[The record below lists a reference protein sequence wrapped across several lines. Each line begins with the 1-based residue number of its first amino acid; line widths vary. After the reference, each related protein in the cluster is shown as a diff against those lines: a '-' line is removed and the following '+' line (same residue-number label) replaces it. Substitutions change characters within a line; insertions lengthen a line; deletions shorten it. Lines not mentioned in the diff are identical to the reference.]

1 MPTQDD
7 AQEVSKYWCADFE
20 TTSVKNLEQDGYV
33 RVWLWS
39 LVGVECDEHYYGTT
53 IEDFLKQIKKLHCK
67 TVFFHNLKFD
77 GKFIVDYFI
86 RKKMLY
92 GQHYE
97 VIIDGLGS
105 WYEIKWHTDSR
116 HTTKFWDSL
125 KKFPGTS
132 VKMLGKFVGLPKLDA
147 PYFDKYYPKDYQP
160 TQEEIQYCIRDSE
173 VIAKAIQTDLDQGFN
188 SITLATDCFK
198 WGRNEC
204 LGGRFYRDVFPL
216 ISKESDEFI
225 RKSYHGGITYL
236 KPEYEDIE
244 IHNIKVFDFNSLYP
258 SVMHD

>member
-1 MPTQDD
+1 MSDENVD
-7 AQEVSKYWCADFE
+7 KIKWYAADFE
-20 TTSVKNLEQDGYV
+20 TTGLMNLEKDGCV

-39 LVGVECDEHYYGTT
+39 LVGVSNDEKYHGYDIKT
-53 IEDFLKQIKKLHCK
+53 FLSTIKKLK
-67 TVFFHNLKFD
+67 PKKVFFHNLKFD

-86 RKKMLY
+86 REKKEY
-92 GQHYE
+92 GIEYE

-105 WYEIKWHTDSR
+105 WYEIKWHTDKK

-132 VKMLGKFVGLPKLDA
+132 VKMLGKFVNLPKLEQ
-147 PYFDKYYPKDYQP
+147 PHFDKYYPKDYQP
-160 TQEEIQYCIRDSE
+160 TDEEIKYCIRDSE
-173 VIAKAIQTDLDQGFN
+173 VIAKALQTNLDQGFT

-198 WGRNEC
+198 WGRDTC
-204 LGGRFYRDVFPL
+204 LGGRFYRDFFPL
-216 ISKESDEFI
+216 MSTEVDAFV

-236 KPEYEDIE
+236 KPEYEDVE
-244 IHNIKVFDFNSLYP
+244 INDIKVFDFNSLYP